1 MVQQTLTQESSALTG
16 APPRKPNA
24 STVELNDIR
33 CLEFKKKGDKECEVT
48 ETRERATADQFY
60 IGSTSTTCFFLI
72 HLSQKNLVFDRFVKI
87 YSFQRQETEINSPS
101 SFYPIQ
107 LISFSTLGWEV

>member
-33 CLEFKKKGDKECEVT
+33 CLEFKKKG
-48 ETRERATADQFY
+48 
-60 IGSTSTTCFFLI
+60 I
-72 HLSQKNLVFDRFVKI
+72 KNVR
-87 YSFQRQETEINSPS
+87 
-101 SFYPIQ
+101 
-107 LISFSTLGWEV
+107 